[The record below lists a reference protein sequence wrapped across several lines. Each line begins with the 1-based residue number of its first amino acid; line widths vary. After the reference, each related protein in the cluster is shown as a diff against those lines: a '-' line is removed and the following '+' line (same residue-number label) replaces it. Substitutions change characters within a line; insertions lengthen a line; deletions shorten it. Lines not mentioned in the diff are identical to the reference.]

1 MLYVKNGVFRDS
13 KQYLETPDG
22 VIFNATPEQWEAE
35 GWEVYVQPVQPVSEY
50 KRTLEEKKLDLL
62 EDSKNFYETVL
73 DFPFSREERLHYR
86 ELVEDLLAE
95 GLVEVPIF
103 ESREDSINL
112 QEFLDYLKDLN
123 VLEYTCM
130 QVYRDHR
137 KNIERLAT
145 EEDVNN
151 YDYTTAYPE
160 IPEI

>member
-1 MLYVKNGVFRDS
+1 MLYIKNGIFRDS
-13 KQYLETPDG
+13 KQYLQTSDGKIIYNASPD
-22 VIFNATPEQWEAE
+22 QWEAE
-35 GWEVYVQPVQPVSEY
+35 GWKEY
-50 KRTLEEKKLDLL
+50 IPESAPNYQRTLEEKKLDLL
-62 EDSKNFYETVL
+62 EDAKNFYETVL

-130 QVYRDHR
+130 QVYRDHK

-145 EEDVNN
+145 EEDVDN